1 MRFTDGLWA
10 VKEGYTLEYPREIS
24 DIDYSESGITLFAPY
39 TEQQRSSDCIGC
51 GLLTVNISAIGANM
65 FSVKI
70 SNHRGSRAAKAVFE
84 LNKAIVKPLSSET
97 EDYYSY
103 TSSLLELRISK
114 NGTWGISFYY
124 SGRFLTS
131 TELGGMAHIIDSEG
145 NTYIREQLTLS
156 EGECIYGL
164 GELPGPI
171 VRNGGSYEIWNE
183 DAGMR
188 MGRSAKTTPFFISSR
203 GYGVLVNTPELVSF
217 EIGNEATTDV
227 TAEGTPTSRTQFS
240 LAGESMEYILMGGA
254 SMKHVMDIY
263 SELIGR
269 PGLPPAWSFGTWL
282 SSPLFE
288 EYDEDAILDLVENA
302 KGIGMPLSVINFGA
316 FWMKGFEWT
325 SLLWD
330 EERFPNPQQMI
341 KTLHENGIRVCVW
354 VSPYI
359 SQKSPL
365 FQEGFDGNYYLNYGD
380 GDPYQSD
387 VYAPGAGLV
396 DFTNLVARAWY
407 QKFLTDLINMGV
419 DAFRPDYGA
428 DAPVK
433 SPVFGLRA
441 AAKGITYKNEL
452 EAESQHNLYSV
463 LFSDAVYD
471 LLWRKNGKNNACVLS
486 HSGFVGSQ
494 GMPFL
499 ALDNEDPSY
508 DGMRAAL
515 QSGLS
520 LSISGFPY
528 WSENIAGITD
538 ECTPDLYMRWHQAA
552 MFLPNAV
559 LSGTTT
565 FRVPWQYGTE
575 AMNETLLFSKFKL
588 GLMPYI
594 YSCAVESSSLGIP
607 LTRPMVLEF
616 PEDPNTYA
624 LDQQYMLGPSLLI
637 APITS
642 EEGIVRYYVPSGT
655 WTNLLT
661 REKIEGPIWKNEQH
675 GYDTMPLLVRPG
687 SIIVAGSADEK
698 PVYNYLENVTITLFE
713 LPEGAE
719 VSAEV
724 YSPDLKNVGLVKA
737 LKQDGKIMVQT
748 SGIYGQTRLVLAS
761 VFRIAS
767 TSVGIPELNEWGT
780 MVVFDGNEIEIGI
793 LQ

>member
-1 MRFTDGLWA
+1 MKFTDGLWV
-10 VKEGYTLEYPREIS
+10 VKEGYQLEYPKEIS
-24 DIDYSESGITLFAPY
+24 DISYSESGITLFAPY
-39 TEQQRSSDCIGC
+39 TEQEKSSDCIGC
-51 GLLTVNISAIGANM
+51 GLLSVSISAIGANM

-70 SNHRGSRAAKAVFE
+70 SNHRGSRAQKSVLE
-84 LNKAIVKPLSSET
+84 LNRAIVKPVSSET
-97 EDYYSY
+97 EEYYSY

-114 NGTWGISFYY
+114 HGTWGISFYY
-124 SGRFLTS
+124 SGRFLTA
-131 TELGGMAHIIDSEG
+131 TELGGMAHITDRNG

-164 GELPGPI
+164 GEMPGPI
-171 VRNGGSYEIWNE
+171 VRNGGSYDIWNE

-188 MGRSAKTTPFFISSR
+188 LGRSAKTTPFFLSSR
-203 GYGVLVNTPELVSF
+203 GYGVLVNSTECVSF
-217 EIGNEATTDV
+217 EIANDATTDTTADGV
-227 TAEGTPTSRTQFS
+227 TARTQFS
-240 LAGESMEYILMGGA
+240 LAGETMEYILMGGA

-263 SELIGR
+263 SEMIGR
-269 PGLPPAWSFGTWL
+269 PDLPPAWSFGSWL
-282 SSPLFE
+282 SSPVLE
-288 EYDEDAILDLVENA
+288 EYDEDSIYDLVEHA
-302 KGIGMPLSVINFGA
+302 KGINMPFSVINFGP
-316 FWMKGFEWT
+316 FWMKNFEWT

-330 EERFPNPQQMI
+330 ESRFPDPQQLI

-365 FQEGFDGNYYLNYGD
+365 FQEGYDGNYYLNYGN
-380 GDPYQSD
+380 GDVFQCD
-387 VYAPGAGLV
+387 TYAPGAGLV

-407 QKFLTDLINMGV
+407 QKFIADLIEMGV
-419 DAFRPDYGA
+419 DAFRLDYGA

-433 SPVFGLRA
+433 SAAFGPKA
-441 AAKGITYKNEL
+441 EKYGITYKNEL
-452 EAESQHNLYSV
+452 EAESQHNQYSV
-463 LFSDAVYD
+463 LFADAVYD
-471 LLWRKNGKNNACVLS
+471 LLWRRNGKNNACVLA
-486 HSGFVGSQ
+486 HSGFIGSHK
-494 GMPFL
+494 MPFL

-508 DGMRAAL
+508 EGMRAAL

-552 MFLPNAV
+552 MFLPHAM
-559 LSGTTT
+559 LSGARS
-565 FRVPWQYGTE
+565 FRVPWQYGSE

-594 YSCAVESSSLGIP
+594 YSCAVESSSLGLP
-607 LTRPMVLEF
+607 LTRPMFLDF
-616 PEDPNTYA
+616 PDDPNTLT

-642 EEGIVRYYVPSGT
+642 ADGVVRYYVPSGT

-675 GYDTMPLLVRPG
+675 GYDTMPILVRPG
-687 SIIVAGSADEK
+687 SILVAGSSDEK
-698 PVYNYLENVTITLFE
+698 PVYNYMENVTITLFE
-713 LPEGAE
+713 LPEGKE
-719 VSAEV
+719 VSADI
-724 YSPDLKNVGLVKA
+724 YSADLKNAGMVKA
-737 LKQDGKIMVQT
+737 LKQNGKIYVHT
-748 SGIYGQTRLVLAS
+748 HGFYGQTRLVLS
-761 VFRIAS
+761 SIFRIAS
-767 TSVGIPELNEWGT
+767 TSAGIPELNEWGT
-780 MVVFDGNEIEIGI
+780 MIIFDGPDIEIGI